1 MFLYN
6 SNNKLIPDLEN
17 AQDGDEHIDYGYFK
31 LNNLPIESNTQ
42 LHGIIEKI
50 LK

>member
-1 MFLYN
+1 ML
-6 SNNKLIPDLEN
+6 
-17 AQDGDEHIDYGYFK
+17 QDGNEHIDYGYFR
-31 LNNLPIESNTQ
+31 LNNLPIKKNTQ